1 MRWKEWGAFLLLGT
15 LWGSSFLW
23 IKIGVQEIGPL
34 TLVAFRLFF
43 GLIGLLVAVW
53 VTRQKFPRTLT
64 HLAAYLFMGVFGTAA
79 PFVLISWGETRI
91 DSGVAAIL
99 NGTTPLSALVIAHFW
114 LADER
119 MTLTRMAGLVIG
131 FIGVVILVSRDIGPQ
146 GIHGNLWGQLAV
158 LAAATSYAVAATFSR
173 RHLRGHPPL
182 VQALM
187 VVLIG
192 DALAWLA
199 VPFAERP
206 FRLPQLPLTWIALV
220 WLGLLGSCVAYLL
233 YFYLINTWGATRAT
247 VVTYVFPVVGLL
259 LGSVF
264 LNEVA
269 DWRLLLGTGLVV
281 AGITIVNRRI
291 GAPTLERTAAPA
303 QQKT

>member
-1 MRWKEWGAFLLLGT
+1 MRLKEWGAFLLLGT

-34 TLVAFRLFF
+34 TLVAFRLLF

-53 VTRQKFPRTLT
+53 VTRQKFPRMLT
-64 HLAAYLFMGVFGTAA
+64 HLSAFLFMGVFNTAV

-91 DSGVAAIL
+91 DSGLAAIL
-99 NGTTPLSALVIAHFW
+99 NGTTPLFTLVIAHFW

-119 MTLTRMAGLVIG
+119 MTLTRMAGLIVG

-158 LAAATSYAVAATFSR
+158 LAAAASYAVAATFSR

-199 VPFAERP
+199 VPFAEGP
-206 FRLPQLPLTWIALV
+206 FRPPLLPLTWIALV
-220 WLGLLGSCVAYLL
+220 WLGLLGSCAAYLL

-247 VVTYVFPVVGLL
+247 VVAYVFPVIGLL
-259 LGSVF
+259 LGIVF
-264 LNEVA
+264 LNESA
-269 DWRLLLGTGLVV
+269 DWRLLIGTVLVV
-281 AGITIVNRRI
+281 AGIAIVNRR
-291 GAPTLERTAAPA
+291 TAAAAPERVAAAA
-303 QQKT
+303 QQET